1 MTRTRQPLRSGII
14 GTGFMG
20 RVHTAAVRAAGGEVL
35 AYAGRDPERTRFA
48 ADAASVPLTLT
59 ADELVA
65 HPDIDVVH
73 ICTPNAQHVAFAEA
87 AIAAGKHVVC
97 EKPLA
102 LGVEEAARL
111 EAAADA
117 AGVVHAV
124 PFVYRFYPTVR
135 EARARIASSG
145 ERIWLAH
152 GHYLQDWLAEQS
164 SYNWRVDDGA
174 SRAFADIGVHWC
186 DLFEFATGHRVERLL
201 AQRSR
206 LHDTRLSEGNEVPV
220 SSEDGVTMM
229 FHTDRG
235 ATGSVV
241 ISQATPGR
249 KNRLW
254 LSLDGEQRSYAF
266 DQESPNELWIG
277 SNEGVLLLPK
287 GLETLEDTS
296 ARSYVSVPSGHP
308 QGYQDCFAL
317 FMRDVHAAI
326 RGEAVDG
333 LPTFVDGVRAAQ
345 LTDAVVASSASGRWV
360 DTAVV
365 RPVETS
371 VA

>member
-1 MTRTRQPLRSGII
+1 MTGGRRPLRSGII

-20 RVHTAAVRAAGGEVL
+20 RVHTAAVRATGGEVL
-35 AYAGRDPERTRFA
+35 AYAGRDVERTRA
-48 ADAASVPLTLT
+48 AAEAAGVPLALT
-59 ADELVA
+59 AEELIA
-65 HPDIDVVH
+65 HPDIDIVH
-73 ICTPNAQHVAFAEA
+73 ICTPNAQHVPLAEA

-102 LGVEEAARL
+102 LGAEEAARL
-111 EAAADA
+111 EAAAQA
-117 AGVVHAV
+117 GGVVHAV

-135 EARARIASSG
+135 ETRARIASSD
-145 ERIWLAH
+145 ERVWLAH

-174 SRAFADIGVHWC
+174 SRAFSDIGVHWC
-186 DLFEFATGHRVERLL
+186 DLFEFATGHRIERLI
-201 AQRSR
+201 AQRPR
-206 LHDTRLSEGNEVPV
+206 LHDTRLSEDGEVPV
-220 SSEDGVTMM
+220 STEDGVTMM
-229 FHTDRG
+229 FQTDRG

-254 LSLDGEQRSYAF
+254 LSIDGEQHSYAF

-277 SNEGVLLLPK
+277 SNEGVSLLPK
-287 GLETLEDTS
+287 GVETFGDAA

-308 QGYQDCFAL
+308 QGYQDCFTL
-317 FMRDVHAAI
+317 FVRDVHAAI
-326 RGEAVDG
+326 RGEVVDG
-333 LPTFVDGVRAAQ
+333 LPTFADGVRAAQ
-345 LTDAVVASSASGRWV
+345 LTDAVVASSATGRWV
-360 DTAVV
+360 NVAQG

-371 VA
+371 AT